1 VRQSGAKGRVL
12 MPGSELIGR
21 DTDLEKVLR
30 ITRAHPLVT
39 LTGIDG
45 IGKTMLALALA
56 RELRPYFA
64 DGVWL
69 AEFSAVGDARLVPA
83 TIAAAVGLELGGGEV
98 SAQRV
103 AQALADRRLLLVLD
117 TCEHVIAVIARV
129 AEAML
134 GMSSAPHI
142 IATSREALRAGAER
156 VYPVQPLAV
165 PAENV
170 ASVDDLL
177 QYGAVRLFIERV
189 GAAEPHFVPDPR
201 SVTMIAAIC
210 RSPDGIPLA
219 IELAAA
225 RAPVLGVHA
234 LAARIDDRFRLL
246 TGGRRTALARR
257 QALRATFDW
266 SYELLAESERLRG
279 PWSDSRQD
287 DRHRLTRPRRARAT
301 GFRQKCYSIMCLA
314 PTRHNRGDLS
324 YQWGRIWTD
333 RLPARAESPLAAS

>member
-1 VRQSGAKGRVL
+1 
-12 MPGSELIGR
+12 
-21 DTDLEKVLR
+21 
-30 ITRAHPLVT
+30 
-39 LTGIDG
+39 
-45 IGKTMLALALA
+45 MLALALA

-64 DGVWL
+64 DGVSL

-103 AQALADRRLLLVLD
+103 AQALADRRLLLVLE
-117 TCEHVIAVIARV
+117 TCEHVIAAIAKV

-134 GMSSAPHI
+134 GISSAPHI
-142 IATSREALRAGAER
+142 IATSREALRAGGER

-210 RSPDGIPLA
+210 RSLDGIPLA

-225 RAPVLGVHA
+225 RAPVLGVQA

-246 TGGRRTALARR
+246 TVIPFT
-257 QALRATFDW
+257 
-266 SYELLAESERLRG
+266 
-279 PWSDSRQD
+279 
-287 DRHRLTRPRRARAT
+287 
-301 GFRQKCYSIMCLA
+301 
-314 PTRHNRGDLS
+314 
-324 YQWGRIWTD
+324 
-333 RLPARAESPLAAS
+333 